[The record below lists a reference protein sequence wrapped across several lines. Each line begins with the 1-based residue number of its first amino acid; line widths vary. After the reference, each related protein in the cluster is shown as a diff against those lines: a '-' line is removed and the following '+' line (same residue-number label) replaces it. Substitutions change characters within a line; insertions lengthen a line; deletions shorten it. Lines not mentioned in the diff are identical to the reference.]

1 MLANADVR
9 QHGLQHHFILQGPH
23 QIGRLACLHHAVHL
37 SPLGNP
43 SSSSK
48 PCLTHPHHLE
58 AKGFRN
64 PCLFAA
70 HRLLDGID
78 SLLGVAALC
87 VLLLDVLDRL
97 QGVLSCARVRINN
110 TYVFKNL

>member
-1 MLANADVR
+1 MLTYAEVR
-9 QHGLQHHFILQGPH
+9 QHGLHRQLILQGPH
-23 QIGRLACLHHAVHL
+23 QTGDF
-37 SPLGNP
+37 P
-43 SSSSK
+43 SAL
-48 PCLTHPHHLE
+48 LTHRHHLE
-58 AKGFRN
+58 AKGFGN

-87 VLLLDVLDRL
+87 ILLLDVLDRL

-110 TYVFKNL
+110 SRHL